1 MEIISA
7 FISAILSLSSPDPI
21 VLVTLIC
28 VVALLVVAECVRQ
41 VCKVLSKGKE

>member
-1 MEIISA
+1 MEIINTVT
-7 FISAILSLSSPDPI
+7 SAILSISNADPI
-21 VLVTLIC
+21 VLVTFIC